1 MELSVVVSTLNDRE
15 QLLSSLDALA
25 ERTPSMT
32 EIIVVNGPSSDGTT
46 GVVRERDDV
55 DVLVEISERNTNV
68 SRNAGLE
75 TASNGVIAFLDG
87 GYVIERGWY
96 DAIENAIGASADIV
110 TGPVSGI
117 DESEP
122 RHPRTIVGQTVT
134 PFDCDNVAF
143 DSTVLDALDG
153 FDEYLSTDGS
163 RDCAHRVSALGFDVT
178 WNGEMAARYDVE
190 TDGGQPEPDW
200 GAMYRSLAYRLTKN
214 YGPRPTVVGRIGGSA
229 IRDGISAI
237 RTILSG
243 ESTPTGWFDDGLSVT
258 KNLTCGFT
266 DGVRTR
272 YDDRSMRRNPN
283 GLSVRHDRAVQ
294 VYDRRES
301 SE

>member
-25 ERTPSMT
+25 ERTPSTT

-46 GVVRERDDV
+46 GVVRQRGDV

-68 SRNAGLE
+68 SRNVGFE
-75 TASNGVIAFLDG
+75 TASSDVVAFLDG
-87 GYVIERGWY
+87 RYVIDQGWY
-96 DAIENAIGASADIV
+96 DAIENAMKASADIV
-110 TGPVSGI
+110 TGPVSGLV
-117 DESEP
+117 DSES
-122 RHPRTIVGQTVT
+122 RQPRTIVGQTVT

-143 DSTVLDALDG
+143 DSTVLEALDG
-153 FDEYLSTDGS
+153 FDEYLSVDGS

-178 WNGEMAARYDVE
+178 RNGEMATRYDVE
-190 TDGGQPEPDW
+190 TDGGRPEPDW
-200 GAMYRSLAYRLTKN
+200 GAMYRSLAYRLAKN

-237 RTILSG
+237 RTIISG
-243 ESTPTGWFDDGLSVT
+243 ETTPTGWLSDGLSVT
-258 KNLTCGFT
+258 KNLASGFA
-266 DGVRTR
+266 DGVRAR
-272 YDDRSMRRNPN
+272 YADRSMRRNPN
-283 GLSVRHDRAVQ
+283 GVSVRHDRAVQ

-301 SE
+301 E